1 MTLKRVFASVFFVIF
16 ACLALPTL
24 TSPALAQARGPI
36 AAPTGEPATTQ
47 ELGAPSAAPTTMV
60 DASGLAPIGG
70 GGSFSIVESFIRAD
84 IIVKSVM
91 VLLLL
96 GFVAGT
102 LNVLRSA
109 GLVKPGPLGPPEP
122 PERG

>member
-1 MTLKRVFASVFFVIF
+1 MDHGNGQPDRSTGEDAELARRMRALEKRLDARRVGDGDGSTGVTPSSGAGMG
-16 ACLALPTL
+16 LAMRLAVDL
-24 TSPALAQARGPI
+24 VAGVLLGGALGWGFDRLFGTSPW
-36 AAPTGEPATTQ
+36 
-47 ELGAPSAAPTTMV
+47 
-60 DASGLAPIGG
+60 GL
-70 GGSFSIVESFIRAD
+70 
-84 IIVKSVM
+84 M